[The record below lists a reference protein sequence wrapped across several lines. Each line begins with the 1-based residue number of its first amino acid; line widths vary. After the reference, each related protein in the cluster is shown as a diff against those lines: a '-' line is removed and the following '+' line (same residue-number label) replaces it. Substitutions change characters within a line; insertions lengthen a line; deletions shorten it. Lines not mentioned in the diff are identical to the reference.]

1 MVRLVGKIEAGKNSS
16 PFFTE
21 PIVDPPD
28 DIGPNDPSKADS
40 RCNAIVLEA
49 HILVRIEHLPGIDE
63 WRNLKIRHDPGE
75 ARSH

>member
-1 MVRLVGKIEAGKNSS
+1 MVWLVGKIEAGKNSS

-28 DIGPNDPSKADS
+28 DIGPDDPSKSDT
-40 RCNAIVLEA
+40 RRNAIVLET
-49 HILVRIEHLPGIDE
+49 HIFKRVEHLPGIDKR
-63 WRNLKIRHDPGE
+63 RNLKIRYDPGE